1 MTFLRIHTGMY
12 DPQLI
17 GDKGKWY
24 SEQLQPIQFKV
35 FFENCTLSAAL
46 ENAKDIGSDSS
57 NPTDESGEESDGGG
71 SSSSSY
77 SSLNDFVTDMMN
89 SEIAG
94 DVPGR
99 LVRHC
104 VAGIIFLTKLQ
115 GS

>member
-1 MTFLRIHTGMY
+1 MY

-24 SEQLQPIQFKV
+24 SEQLQPIEFKV
-35 FFENCTLSAAL
+35 FFENCTLGTAL

-89 SEIAG
+89 SEIQG
-94 DVPGR
+94 DLPGR
-99 LVRHC
+99 FH
-104 VAGIIFLTKLQ
+104 
-115 GS
+115 S